1 MNFGK
6 QFLASLL
13 GSTLALVIAGSLLI
27 FIFVGALV
35 GGLTSAF
42 EGSGDGSEMDF
53 EFGSDIEEGS
63 VLLLTFDAPL
73 AERGMELPFTLQ
85 FGSMEPETQM
95 GLNHFLADM
104 ERAAEDDNI
113 EGILIQ
119 ADMISG
125 YPSMLGEVRDALVE
139 FKASGKWIVAW
150 SEIYTQGAY
159 WMSTVA
165 DEVYLHPE
173 GGMDM
178 RGMGMETTFYKR
190 MLEDLGVEMT
200 VVRGPDNTYKSA
212 VEPYLRNDL
221 SESNKE
227 QLMALLED
235 FWARMGG
242 DIAAARGM
250 TMDDLDGHINN
261 LSIRIPSDALE
272 LGFVD
277 GLMYEDELH
286 ALLLEKGAAEDE
298 DEPSHALLAGYGQ
311 YHNPDSFEDLI
322 QGLQIELG
330 SGNQDDEE
338 DSEEEEDASAE
349 ASAVA
354 VVYAVGA
361 IESGEGDDATIGSD
375 RIAGALREARLDP
388 EVGAVVLRVNSPG
401 GSALASDV
409 IWRETVLLKEAGKP
423 LVASMSDLA
432 ASGGYY
438 ISCAADHILA
448 QPNTIT
454 GSIGVFGVLPS
465 AGKLLKERI
474 GLDFD
479 GVKLHDHADAA
490 SMHTPIQGQ
499 ALAAVNESVTKVY
512 DSFIGRVAEG
522 RGMSAEAV
530 DAVARGRVWT
540 GQDAMGKGLVDG
552 MGNLQDAIE
561 MAADM
566 ASLTDFD
573 LMEFPEPI
581 DPFEKFISDF
591 TGVAQMSAMAEAAGV
606 PDDAVQAMMEVEAF
620 VNLKAQDRVQAR
632 LPYHI
637 RVY

>member
-13 GSTLALVIAGSLLI
+13 GSTLALVISGSLLI

-35 GGLTSAF
+35 GGLASAF
-42 EGSGDGSEMDF
+42 EGAGDGSEMDF
-53 EFGSDIEEGS
+53 DFGSDIEDGS

-73 AERGMELPFTLQ
+73 AERGMELPFTIQ

-104 ERAAEDDNI
+104 ERAAGDDNI

-125 YPSMLGEVRDALVE
+125 YPSMLGEVRDALAQ
-139 FKASGKWIVAW
+139 FRASGKWIVAW

-221 SESNKE
+221 SEANKE

-250 TMDDLDGHINN
+250 TIGELDGHINN

-311 YHNPDSFEDLI
+311 YHNPNSFEDLI
-322 QGLQIELG
+322 QELQVELG
-330 SGNQDDEE
+330 AGDEDDAEDDEAEDDE
-338 DSEEEEDASAE
+338 DSVAN
-349 ASAVA
+349 AVA

-361 IESGEGDDATIGSD
+361 IQSGEGDDATIGSD
-375 RIAGALREARLDP
+375 RIAGALRDARLDP

-409 IWRETVLLKEAGKP
+409 IWRETVLLREAGKP

-499 ALAAVNESVTKVY
+499 ALAAINESVTKIY
-512 DSFIGRVAEG
+512 DSFIGRVADG
-522 RGMSAEAV
+522 RGMSIEAV

-540 GQDAMGKGLVDG
+540 GQDAMEKGLVDG
-552 MGNLQDAIE
+552 IGNLQDAIE
-561 MAADM
+561 MAAGMANLDEFDM
-566 ASLTDFD
+566 I
-573 LMEFPEPI
+573 EYPEPI
-581 DPFEKFISDF
+581 DPFEQFIAEF

-606 PDDAVQAMMEVEAF
+606 PEDAIQAMMEVEAF
-620 VNLKAQDRVQAR
+620 VNLEAKDRVQAR
-632 LPYHI
+632 LPFHI

>member
-261 LSIRIPSDALE
+261 LSIRVPSDALE

-298 DEPSHALLAGYGQ
+298 DEPSHAMLAGYGQ

-330 SGNQDDEE
+330 GGDQDDEE
-338 DSEEEEDASAE
+338 DSEEEEDASVE

-409 IWRETVLLKEAGKP
+409 IWRETVLLREAGKP

-499 ALAAVNESVTKVY
+499 ALAAVNESVTKIY

-522 RGMSAEAV
+522 RGMSVEAV

>member
-13 GSTLALVIAGSLLI
+13 GSTLALVISGSLLI

-35 GGLTSAF
+35 GGLASAF
-42 EGSGDGSEMDF
+42 EGAGDGSEMDF
-53 EFGSDIEEGS
+53 DFGSDIEDGS

-73 AERGMELPFTLQ
+73 AERGMELPFTIQ
-85 FGSMEPETQM
+85 FGSMEPKTQM

-104 ERAAEDDNI
+104 ERAAGDDNI

-125 YPSMLGEVRDALVE
+125 YPSMLGEVRDALAQ
-139 FKASGKWIVAW
+139 FRASGKWIVAW

-221 SESNKE
+221 SEANKE

-250 TMDDLDGHINN
+250 TIGELDGHINN

-286 ALLLEKGAAEDE
+286 AMLLEKGAAEDE

-311 YHNPDSFEDLI
+311 YHNPNSFEDLI
-322 QGLQIELG
+322 QELQVELG
-330 SGNQDDEE
+330 AGDDDDAEDDEAE
-338 DSEEEEDASAE
+338 DGGDSVAN
-349 ASAVA
+349 AVA

-361 IESGEGDDATIGSD
+361 IQSGEGDDATIGSD
-375 RIAGALREARLDP
+375 RIAGALRDARLDP

-409 IWRETVLLKEAGKP
+409 LWRETVLLREAGKP

-479 GVKLHDHADAA
+479 GVKLHDYADAA

-499 ALAAVNESVTKVY
+499 ALAAINESVTKIY
-512 DSFIGRVAEG
+512 DSFIGRVADG
-522 RGMSAEAV
+522 RGMSIEAV

-540 GQDAMGKGLVDG
+540 GQDAMEKGLVDG
-552 MGNLQDAIE
+552 IGNLQDAIE
-561 MAADM
+561 MAAGMANLDEFDM
-566 ASLTDFD
+566 I
-573 LMEFPEPI
+573 EYPEPI
-581 DPFEKFISDF
+581 DPFEQFIAEF

-606 PDDAVQAMMEVEAF
+606 PEDAIQAMMEVEAF
-620 VNLKAQDRVQAR
+620 VNLEAKDRVQAR
-632 LPYHI
+632 LPFHI

>member
-1 MNFGK
+1 
-6 QFLASLL
+6 
-13 GSTLALVIAGSLLI
+13 
-27 FIFVGALV
+27 
-35 GGLTSAF
+35 
-42 EGSGDGSEMDF
+42 
-53 EFGSDIEEGS
+53 
-63 VLLLTFDAPL
+63 
-73 AERGMELPFTLQ
+73 
-85 FGSMEPETQM
+85 
-95 GLNHFLADM
+95 
-104 ERAAEDDNI
+104 
-113 EGILIQ
+113 
-119 ADMISG
+119 
-125 YPSMLGEVRDALVE
+125 
-139 FKASGKWIVAW
+139 
-150 SEIYTQGAY
+150 
-159 WMSTVA
+159 
-165 DEVYLHPE
+165 
-173 GGMDM
+173 
-178 RGMGMETTFYKR
+178 
-190 MLEDLGVEMT
+190 
-200 VVRGPDNTYKSA
+200 
-212 VEPYLRNDL
+212 
-221 SESNKE
+221 
-227 QLMALLED
+227 
-235 FWARMGG
+235 ARMGG

-250 TMDDLDGHINN
+250 TMDELDGHINN

-311 YHNPDSFEDLI
+311 YHNPNSFEDLI
-322 QGLQIELG
+322 QDLQSELG
-330 SGNQDDEE
+330 AGDEDGEE
-338 DSEEEEDASAE
+338 DNEEEEDEDSM

-354 VVYAVGA
+354 VVYAVGG

-375 RIAGALREARLDP
+375 RIAGALRDARLDP

-499 ALAAVNESVTKVY
+499 ALAAINESVTKIY

-522 RGMSAEAV
+522 RGMSIEAV

-540 GQDAMGKGLVDG
+540 GQDAMEKGLVDG

-566 ASLTDFD
+566 ASLDEFD
-573 LMEFPEPI
+573 MIEYPEPI
-581 DPFEKFISDF
+581 DPFEQFIAEF
-591 TGVAQMSAMAEAAGV
+591 TGVAQMATMAEAAGV
-606 PDDAVQAMMEVEAF
+606 PEDAIQAMMEVEAF
-620 VNLKAQDRVQAR
+620 VNLQAKDRVQAR
-632 LPYHI
+632 LPFHI

>member
-409 IWRETVLLKEAGKP
+409 IWRETVLLREAGKP

-499 ALAAVNESVTKVY
+499 ALAAVNESVTKIY

>member
-13 GSTLALVIAGSLLI
+13 GSTLALVISGSLLI

-35 GGLTSAF
+35 GGLASAF
-42 EGSGDGSEMDF
+42 EGAGDGSEMDF
-53 EFGSDIEEGS
+53 DFGSDIEDGS

-73 AERGMELPFTLQ
+73 AERGMELPFTIQ

-104 ERAAEDDNI
+104 ERAAGDDNI

-125 YPSMLGEVRDALVE
+125 YPSMLGEVRDALAQ

-221 SESNKE
+221 SEANKE

-250 TMDDLDGHINN
+250 TIGELDGHINN

-311 YHNPDSFEDLI
+311 YHNPNSFEDLI
-322 QGLQIELG
+322 QELQVELG
-330 SGNQDDEE
+330 AGDEDDAEDDEAEDGE
-338 DSEEEEDASAE
+338 DSVAN
-349 ASAVA
+349 AVA

-361 IESGEGDDATIGSD
+361 IQSGEGDDATIGSD
-375 RIAGALREARLDP
+375 RIAGALRDARLDP

-409 IWRETVLLKEAGKP
+409 IWRETVLLREAGKP

-499 ALAAVNESVTKVY
+499 ALAAINESVTKIY
-512 DSFIGRVAEG
+512 DSFIGRVADG
-522 RGMSAEAV
+522 RGMSIEAV

-540 GQDAMGKGLVDG
+540 GQDAMEKGLVDG
-552 MGNLQDAIE
+552 IGNLQDAIE
-561 MAADM
+561 MAAGMANLDEFDM
-566 ASLTDFD
+566 I
-573 LMEFPEPI
+573 EYPEPI
-581 DPFEKFISDF
+581 DPFEQFIAEF

-606 PDDAVQAMMEVEAF
+606 PEDAIQAMMEVEAF
-620 VNLKAQDRVQAR
+620 VNLEAKDRVQAR
-632 LPYHI
+632 LPFHI

>member
-35 GGLTSAF
+35 GGLASAF
-42 EGSGDGSEMDF
+42 EGATDGSEMDLD
-53 EFGSDIEEGS
+53 FGGDIEEGS

-85 FGSMEPETQM
+85 FGSMEPQTQM

-104 ERAAEDDNI
+104 ERAADDDDI
-113 EGILIQ
+113 EGILVQ

-125 YPSMLGEVRDALVE
+125 YPSMLGEVRDALAQ

-159 WMSTVA
+159 WMATVA

-221 SESNKE
+221 SEANKE

-250 TMDDLDGHINN
+250 TMDELDGHINN

-286 ALLLEKGAAEDE
+286 AMLLEKGAAEDE

-311 YHNPDSFEDLI
+311 YHNPNSFEDLI
-322 QGLQIELG
+322 QELQVELG
-330 SGNQDDEE
+330 AGDEDDEE
-338 DSEEEEDASAE
+338 DDEAEDDEDSA
-349 ASAVA
+349 ANAVA

-361 IESGEGDDATIGSD
+361 IQSGEGDDATIGSD
-375 RIAGALREARLDP
+375 RIAGALRDARLDP

-409 IWRETVLLKEAGKP
+409 IWRETVLLREAGKP

-465 AGKLLKERI
+465 AGKLLNERI

-479 GVKLHDHADAA
+479 GVKLHDHADAV

-499 ALAAVNESVTKVY
+499 ALAAINESVTKIY

-522 RGMSAEAV
+522 RGMSIVAV

-540 GQDAMGKGLVDG
+540 GQDAMEKGLVDG

-566 ASLTDFD
+566 ASLDEFD
-573 LMEFPEPI
+573 MIEYPEPI
-581 DPFEKFISDF
+581 DPFEQFIAEF
-591 TGVAQMSAMAEAAGV
+591 TGVAQMATMAEAAGV
-606 PDDAVQAMMEVEAF
+606 PEDAIQAMMEVEAF
-620 VNLKAQDRVQAR
+620 VNLQAKDRVQAR
-632 LPYHI
+632 LPFHI